1 MSHIRKL
8 SKAVCQTL
16 FLMTALPVL
25 SATAQTT
32 SPTNPGLSAAQ
43 DRATELMVLQN
54 QLQRQQFQQQQQQ
67 FRQQDRQQVVPLQL
81 QRPSV
86 PSIGSNCRTEVFGNT
101 YVKKC
106 R

>member
-1 MSHIRKL
+1 MPLTGKL
-8 SKAVCQTL
+8 TIVLYASLGLLSVVPAFSQAV
-16 FLMTALPVL
+16 APV
-25 SATAQTT
+25 T
-32 SPTNPGLSAAQ
+32 SINPGLSAAQ

-67 FRQQDRQQVVPLQL
+67 FRQQDRQQVVPLQV

-86 PSIGSNCRTEVFGNT
+86 PTIGSNCRTEVFGNT

>member
-8 SKAVCQTL
+8 SKAVLSAL
-16 FLMTALPVL
+16 FLMTPLTVL
-25 SATAQTT
+25 TATAQTT
-32 SPTNPGLSAAQ
+32 SPINPSISAAQ

-67 FRQQDRQQVVPLQL
+67 FRQQDRQQDIPLQL
-81 QRPSV
+81 QRPNV
-86 PSIGSNCRTEVFGNT
+86 PTIGSNCRTEVFGNT

>member
-1 MSHIRKL
+1 MQRTQKL
-8 SKAVCQTL
+8 TIALCTSLALLPAVIGVAQ
-16 FLMTALPVL
+16 AAEPV
-25 SATAQTT
+25 T
-32 SPTNPGLSAAQ
+32 SINPGLSAAQ

-81 QRPSV
+81 QRPNV
-86 PSIGSNCRTEVFGNT
+86 PTIGSNCRTEVFGNT